1 MFTKRSLDT
10 SKGLVIRHVGIVSV
24 FALFI
29 GLTGLALTTGI
40 ARAVDIRVTGDAG
53 AQVDRG
59 NGWED
64 VETGDVLSTCNNIRL
79 PGSYSWLTWER
90 IGGCG
95 NQGRIET
102 GLSKVKEYHVGTD
115 LPAGRGVMT
124 NVLQAGFIDLLVGPG
139 VSGSDATIYEASEC
153 YGNGHC
159 GLNVGFAS
167 AAAIDPT
174 PVGYETV
181 FSGCLQ
187 LLNDDSQ
194 VAVFYNHRE
203 SPIPVYIET
212 MANQQLNIL
221 APGWWAQ
228 VTPDGQVT
236 MEQGDPPLC
245 GPDDPT
251 PTEDASWGR
260 IKMLYR

>member
-1 MFTKRSLDT
+1 MFTTRNQKPL
-10 SKGLVIRHVGIVSV
+10 KGIVIRHAGVVSV
-24 FALFI
+24 IALFF
-29 GLTGLALTTGI
+29 GLAGLSLTAGI
-40 ARAVDIRVTGDAG
+40 ARAVDIRVTGDGG

-59 NGWED
+59 NGWEAA
-64 VETGDVLSTCNNIRL
+64 ETGDVLSTCHKIRL
-79 PGSYSWLTWER
+79 PGNYSWLTWER

-95 NQGRIET
+95 NKGRVET
-102 GLSKVKEYHVGTD
+102 GLSKIKEYHVGTD
-115 LPAGRGVMT
+115 LPAGRGAMT
-124 NVLQAGFIDLLVGPG
+124 NLLQAGFFDLLVGPG

-159 GLNVGFAS
+159 GLNVGFA
-167 AAAIDPT
+167 AVAAIDPT
-174 PVGYETV
+174 PEGAETV

-187 LLNDDSQ
+187 LLDDDIQ

-228 VTPDGQVT
+228 VTTDGQVT
-236 MEQGDPPLC
+236 MLQGDPPLC
-245 GPDDPT
+245 GPDDQT